1 MPAPMETRMKT
12 YGKLAA
18 FGLVLAAAGTLI
30 AAKPRAPLIQSVA
43 SAPVFTDSGRDA
55 GYAVIVVKRDKA
67 TLRLSFTGITPGEHA
82 LHFHT
87 TGSCKGSKFS
97 GAGGHLNPMGHQ
109 HGTKN
114 PAGSHLGDLPN
125 VIADANG
132 VAFADIVL
140 TGSAKALFSAMMD
153 KDGTAIVLHAGLD
166 DYMTDPAGNS
176 GDRIACGVFKRN

>member
-1 MPAPMETRMKT
+1 MKT
-12 YGKLAA
+12 YRKLAA
-18 FGLVLAAAGTLI
+18 LGLILAAGSPI
-30 AAKPRAPLIQSVA
+30 AAKPPVPAAQAVA

-55 GYAVIVVKRDKA
+55 GYAVVMVKRDKA
-67 TLRLSFTGITPGEHA
+67 MLRLSFTGITPGEHG

-87 TGSCKGSKFS
+87 AGSCKGSKFS

-125 VIADANG
+125 VTADANG
-132 VAFADIVL
+132 VAFADIAL
-140 TGSAKALFSAMMD
+140 TGSAKALVSAMMD
-153 KDGTAIVLHAGLD
+153 KDGTAIVLHAGPD